1 MKKLQIVMAAV
12 PIACAVG
19 GFGAG
24 HLMGDN
30 GASTHKAIPA
40 PRSAAEA
47 VLHSLAE
54 QQDQHAVTAAPASGH
69 AAKQHGSQAG
79 DHGEQHSALSAPEML
94 YRAAYTPGQDDAPML
109 IQAQAKPDMHRI
121 DYEKLAMME
130 KRAAQEAAYEAAR
143 LENEKRIAEMME
155 NPEPARTAHPSLLPL
170 ESEAKIYDDA
180 LKLIAE
186 TDEHVVKLGRLTIPV
201 QGAAATTY
209 FVADFGVSVTD
220 LDRAQFYYEGE
231 NAARVRDQVVMT
243 MHHLAETQLLR
254 GKEVD
259 SVALAERVA
268 EDLRQKFFGV
278 EDFIFLSL
286 YKTDV
291 PRA

>member
-24 HLMGDN
+24 HLLNAGGQSAAHQQM
-30 GASTHKAIPA
+30 PA
-40 PRSAAEA
+40 PQNAAEA
-47 VLHSLAE
+47 VLHSLADQQE
-54 QQDQHAVTAAPASGH
+54 QDAMHAAPAP
-69 AAKQHGSQAG
+69 AV
-79 DHGEQHSALSAPEML
+79 DHGAAHDDKHTSLAFPDML
-94 YRAAYTPGQDDAPML
+94 HRAAFTPEDEGLVHLAADRVAPT
-109 IQAQAKPDMHRI
+109 MHRV
-121 DYEKLAMME
+121 DYEKLAVLE
-130 KRAAQEAAYEAAR
+130 KRAAQEAAQEAAR
-143 LENEKRIAEMME
+143 AEQEKRIAELME
-155 NPEPARTAHPSLLPL
+155 NPRPQKTPHPSLLPL
-170 ESEAKIYDDA
+170 ESEAKIHADA
-180 LKLIAE
+180 IKKIAE

-201 QGAAATTY
+201 QGAAAITY
-209 FVADFGVSVTD
+209 YVADFGVSVTD
-220 LDRAQFYYEGE
+220 LDQAQFYYDGE

-243 MHHLAETQLLR
+243 LHHLAETQMLR
-254 GKEVD
+254 GKDVD